1 MASDEQPADKSGTP
15 RTATAVLLSLGIC
28 FLLIG
33 LTLAWLLVELWP
45 RTVLVNKGGNPAKV
59 VGLSEGGKGESRS
72 VCPVDRSEVSCGSG
86 ETSCTVWLEQTC
98 ILRGRFCLTADARLL
113 LLVLLAGAIGSYVH
127 ATQSFVSYVGN
138 KKFAA
143 SWTWWYILRL
153 PVGAALGLLF
163 YFVVRGGLLSAAT
176 LRSDTGDLNIFGII
190 SFAALAGLFSKQAV
204 DKLSE
209 VFDTLFRTA
218 EDDKRAD
225 KLTAKPKLAITGVLP
240 KPVPAAGGPLQ
251 LTINGEGF
259 VKESKVFAAAPGAA
273 ALQAPLPSQFESE
286 KRLTATFD
294 PAAFQ
299 GQQTVQVWIVN
310 PETEGGKSDP
320 FSITL
325 A

>member
-1 MASDEQPADKSGTP
+1 MASSEQSADRTDSPKAVPLALGT
-15 RTATAVLLSLGIC
+15 C
-28 FLLIG
+28 FVLIG

-45 RTVLVNKGGNPAKV
+45 RTVLVDNGGNSAVV
-59 VGLSEGGKGESRS
+59 VGLSAGGKGESRS
-72 VCPVDRSEVSCGSG
+72 VCPVDRSKVNCGT
-86 ETSCTVWLEQTC
+86 EKKTCTVWLEQTC
-98 ILRGRFCLTADARLL
+98 VLRARFCLTADARLL

-153 PVGAALGLLF
+153 PVGAALALLF

-176 LRSDTGDLNIFGII
+176 LRNETGDLNIFGII

-218 EDDKRAD
+218 EDEKRGD
-225 KLTAKPKLAITGVLP
+225 KLTGHPKPAIAKVLP
-240 KPVPAAGGPLQ
+240 TPVPAAGGGLK
-251 LTINGEGF
+251 LTIDGEGF
-259 VKESKVFAAAPGAA
+259 VKESKVYAAAPGAA
-273 ALQAPLPSQFESE
+273 PPDTPLPSQYENP

-299 GQQTVQVWIVN
+299 GLQKVHLWVVN
-310 PETEGGKSDP
+310 PEPGGGQSDP
-320 FSITL
+320 FVITL
-325 A
+325 G